1 MTELDACRILGVE
14 PGTGMDEIKRK
25 YRKLMHRVHPDAVLG
40 GGAGEAQEI
49 NLAYSVLKQSPGQ
62 GKKKKKR
69 ASWDSH
75 CRGRNYYNLDLW
87 LRLLPEE
94 SRKQP
99 EDLGRQIEDLL
110 KKY

>member
-14 PGTGMDEIKRK
+14 PGTGADEIKRK

-62 GKKKKKR
+62 GGGSR
-69 ASWDSH
+69 
-75 CRGRNYYNLDLW
+75 REGR
-87 LRLLPEE
+87 PEGGPQE
-94 SRKQP
+94 RIP
-99 EDLGRQIEDLL
+99 
-110 KKY
+110 